1 MTKSHWLLMVVPIAV
16 LVVAVGLVACS
27 EPPETPT
34 PEQPGLIDM
43 VTDDDGNGIP
53 DEFEREFRAVLELAG
68 DPGDS
73 DSDSGYAEAL
83 AAIEELQRR
92 VPISEET
99 RRGQARIA
107 TLLSDAVNGDLTQ
120 EEVMAIHMEI
130 GELQESFLRDDPIHA
145 AAMRH
150 TETLLAEWEGDTF
163 APQ

>member
-53 DEFEREFRAVLELAG
+53 DEFEREFRAALEIAG
-68 DPGDS
+68 DPGGS
-73 DSDSGYAEAL
+73 DSDPGFAEAL

-99 RRGQARIA
+99 RRGQAPFA
-107 TLLSDAVNGDLTQ
+107 TLLSEAAANADLTD
-120 EEVMAIHMEI
+120 EEALAIHMEI
-130 GELQESFLRDDPIHA
+130 AELQESFLRDPIHA